1 MYRLYAVLVVGLLG
15 VTAIDRAS
23 EFLARKQNLELEAL
37 RAQVQGQ
44 HSPRP
49 DMAAPGPDGAASMEA
64 K

>member
-23 EFLARKQNLELEAL
+23 EF
-37 RAQVQGQ
+37 
-44 HSPRP
+44 
-49 DMAAPGPDGAASMEA
+49 PGPDGAAPMEA